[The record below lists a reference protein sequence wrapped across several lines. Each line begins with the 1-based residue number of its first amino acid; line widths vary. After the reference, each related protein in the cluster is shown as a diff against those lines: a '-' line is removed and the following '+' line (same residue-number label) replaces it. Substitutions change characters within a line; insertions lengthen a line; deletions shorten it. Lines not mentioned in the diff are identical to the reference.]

1 MVFLCLDRG
10 DPVVGA
16 RARSAGAH
24 RRAGATVDTAVSQ
37 LLACPFCRELFDRT
51 EGDRCPDCDIP
62 LQPLHRLPP
71 SHEVVEEEAAR
82 WEQTPPEDLAR
93 PFTDPSRGRGALL
106 AVALAS
112 LLVFG
117 LAPWV
122 SVTAPYTA
130 VRSGYSL
137 ARGPLGFLWGGA
149 TAWLVSLALV
159 LSRRTIRQM
168 RGVRAIL
175 MLFSAMTASEVV
187 VLLVMTPS
195 RGRAVPVAY
204 EWRWGLF
211 AALALSALGVLVAAR
226 FGGALPPPPAP
237 PAPPAAGPPETVH

>member
-1 MVFLCLDRG
+1 M
-10 DPVVGA
+10 
-16 RARSAGAH
+16 
-24 RRAGATVDTAVSQ
+24 SQ

-51 EGDRCPDCDIP
+51 EGDRCPDCDLP
-62 LQPLHRLPP
+62 LEPLHRLPP

-82 WEQTPPEDLAR
+82 WEQTRPEDATLA
-93 PFTDPSRGRGALL
+93 FTDPSRGRGALL

-122 SVTAPYTA
+122 SITSPYTA

-149 TAWLVSLALV
+149 TAWLVSMALV

-175 MLFSAMTASEVV
+175 MAFAAMTGSEVA
-187 VLLVMTPS
+187 VLLLMSPS
-195 RGRAVPVAY
+195 REREVPVAY
-204 EWRWGLF
+204 EWQWGLF
-211 AALALSALGVLVAAR
+211 VALALSALGVLLALR
-226 FGGALPPPPAP
+226 FGGAVPLAP
-237 PAPPAAGPPETVH
+237 PAPRAPAGDPTPTVH